1 LSKRIRLGILFGG
14 RSGEH
19 EVSLISAA
27 SLLKSLDPAKYEV
40 VPIGITRD
48 GQWRVGATPREFASQ
63 PERLLAT
70 VLNQGQA
77 VIASADPTGPQ
88 LVPTH
93 PEAQSSPGSRLDV
106 IFPLLHGTFGEDG
119 TVQGLLELADIP
131 YVGAGVLASAA
142 GMDKDAM
149 KRLFRDAGLPVVDW
163 RLVLRRDWEQNPR
176 AWSRRIARELGF
188 PLFVKPANLGSS
200 VGISKARTSRD
211 LPAAIDLA
219 ARYDRKIIVEK
230 GLDAREIECSVLGND
245 KPVASVP
252 GEVIPVNEFYDY
264 EAKYLKEGSELVI
277 PAKLSRRQSREVQE
291 LAVRAFRAIDC
302 AGMARVDFLLDRPSG
317 KVYVNEINTIPGFTP
332 ISMYPK
338 LWEASGVPYPELID
352 RLVSLALERHGE
364 KRRSS
369 FRYETGGE
377 AQRDPALSG
386 TANATAV
393 VNKKL
398 KTHSKPRKAGLS
410 ESG

>member
-1 LSKRIRLGILFGG
+1 VALSKRIRLGVLFGG

-27 SLLKSLDPAKYEV
+27 SLLKALDPAKYEV
-40 VPIGITRD
+40 VPIGITRE
-48 GQWRVGATPREFASQ
+48 GRWRVGSTPRQLAHE
-63 PERLLAT
+63 PERMLAR
-70 VLNQGQA
+70 VLDQGQL
-77 VIASADPTGPQ
+77 VTASSDPSGPQ
-88 LVPTH
+88 LVPM
-93 PEAQSSPGSRLDV
+93 ESPTRSPMHSRTTASRASDRSVDV
-106 IFPLLHGTFGEDG
+106 IFPVLHGTFGEDG

-149 KRLFRDAGLPVVDW
+149 KRLFRDAGLPVVQW
-163 RLVLRRDWEQNPR
+163 LLVLRSDWEQQPASLR
-176 AWSRRIARELGF
+176 RRIASEIGY

-200 VGISKARTSRD
+200 VGISKVHASRELD
-211 LPAAIDLA
+211 AAMDLA

-245 KPVASVP
+245 HPEASVP
-252 GEVIPVNEFYDY
+252 GEVISVNEFYDY

-277 PAKLSRRQSREVQE
+277 PAKLSKKQTREVQA

-302 AGMARVDFLLDRPSG
+302 AGMARVDFLLDRQTG
-317 KVYVNEINTIPGFTP
+317 KLHVNEINTIPGFTP

-338 LWEASGVPYPELID
+338 MWEASGVPYPELID
-352 RLVSLALERHGE
+352 RLVKLALERHSE

-369 FRYETGGE
+369 FEY
-377 AQRDPALSG
+377 AMMSI
-386 TANATAV
+386 
-393 VNKKL
+393 
-398 KTHSKPRKAGLS
+398 
-410 ESG
+410 